1 KYIAMK
7 SKSII
12 SIFSF
17 AVTVILVTAFSSPA
31 GKNSGLDISS
41 MDKNKDPRNEF
52 YDFANANWTKNNPIP
67 ASESRWGAFNEL
79 AEKNRALLKEIIE
92 EAAADKAAAKGSVK
106 QKVGDYYSVAMDT
119 VKLE

>member
-1 KYIAMK
+1 MLTTTEKTK
-7 SKSII
+7 QSREVPTLSGRLE
-12 SIFSF
+12 FSF
-17 AVTVILVTAFSSPA
+17 TVAALAATTFLLIAFSSPA

-79 AEKNRALLKEIIE
+79 AEKNRALLK
-92 EAAADKAAAKGSVK
+92 
-106 QKVGDYYSVAMDT
+106 
-119 VKLE
+119 